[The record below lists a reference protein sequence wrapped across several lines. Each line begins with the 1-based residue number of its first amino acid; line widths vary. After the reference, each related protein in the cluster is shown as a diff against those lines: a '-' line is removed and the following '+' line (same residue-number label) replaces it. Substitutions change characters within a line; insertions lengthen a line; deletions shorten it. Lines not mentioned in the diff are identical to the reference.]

1 MTPESKEE
9 IRRLLD
15 GGDNGTI
22 IESERKSW
30 WVNFLLDK
38 GSPFVHIVNGCQIY
52 PYNSWIYKVNET
64 FSSSANSN
72 EMAGPLSAPLPSNLV
87 SRSV

>member
-22 IESERKSW
+22 IESEEIM
-30 WVNFLLDK
+30 V
-38 GSPFVHIVNGCQIY
+38 GQ
-52 PYNSWIYKVNET
+52 
-64 FSSSANSN
+64 
-72 EMAGPLSAPLPSNLV
+72 LSA
-87 SRSV
+87 